1 MALRHNSKLAEDE
14 PEWGDWI
21 DKNRK
26 HLPFNAFAEGDPE
39 KKSTWGYP
47 HHWVKNGKDTDGDGI
62 WDEGEMYLHKGGLD
76 AAWAAA
82 NGARS
87 GKKASPEVIAHLR
100 AHRRA
105 LGLEKGEKQSL
116 SVPKDALR
124 LGETLS
130 CSFALSEKSEDDD
143 TPGVPFEMTVYSG
156 EIIPNHWW
164 WGNLAIDLD
173 GIQIYKQEL
182 PVLRDHEPDRIVGYT
197 KRIKVED
204 GKVKVKGYIL
214 EDTEDG
220 QEVVKLSRK
229 GFPWQASMYIPPLSI
244 EHVQAGET
252 ADVNG
257 KKLTG
262 PGTIFRRSVLRE
274 CSFCVLGADKHTEA
288 KALADSDKQN
298 LEIEVFNS
306 NHEEKEGEKVPIE
319 SVEQL
324 KEQYPE
330 LCNKLT
336 QEAIAQERRR
346 ILDIQS
352 AAFEGQEELV
362 KKLIEEGIS
371 VEEAVKQLNQDFKK
385 KMQQRKE
392 EILKNFKESDPPTVG
407 FGKEKDE
414 INDSPKSKEDELEEA
429 VENWLKGDKD
439 NNKQE

>member
-1 MALRHNSKLAEDE
+1 MALRHNSKVADNE

-21 DKNRK
+21 KKNRSK
-26 HLPFNAFAEGDPE
+26 LPYNAFAEGEED
-39 KKSTWGYP
+39 KKSTWAFP
-47 HHWVKNGKDTDGDGI
+47 HHWVENGEDTDGDGI
-62 WDEGEMYLHKGGLD
+62 WDKGDMYLHKGGLN

-82 NGARS
+82 RGARS
-87 GKKASPEVIAHLR
+87 GKKASSEVIAHLR

-197 KRIKVED
+197 KRIKVEN
-204 GKVKVKGYIL
+204 GRVKVKGYIL

-220 QEVVKLSRK
+220 QEVVKLSKK

-244 EHVQAGET
+244 ERVEPGGS

-257 KKLTG
+257 KILRG
-262 PGTIFRRSVLRE
+262 PGTIFRQSVLRE
-274 CSFCVLGADKHTEA
+274 CSFCVLGADKHTKA
-288 KALADSDKQN
+288 RALADSDKQS

-306 NHEEKEGEKVPIE
+306 NHEEKEGEKVSIE
-319 SVEQL
+319 SIEQL

-330 LCNKLT
+330 LCNKLA
-336 QEAIAQERRR
+336 QEAIAQERQR
-346 ILDIQS
+346 IMDIQS
-352 AAFEGQEELV
+352 AAFEGQEDLV
-362 KKLIEEGIS
+362 KKLVEEGTS
-371 VEEAVKQLNQDFKK
+371 VEEAVKQLNQDFKEKIAQK
-385 KMQQRKE
+385 KE
-392 EILKNFKESDPPTVG
+392 DVLNNFKESDPPTVG
-407 FGKEKDE
+407 FGKGKDE
-414 INDSPKSKEDELEEA
+414 TNDSNKNPEDELEEA
-429 VENWLKGDKD
+429 VDNWLNEGKD
-439 NNKQE
+439 NKQE